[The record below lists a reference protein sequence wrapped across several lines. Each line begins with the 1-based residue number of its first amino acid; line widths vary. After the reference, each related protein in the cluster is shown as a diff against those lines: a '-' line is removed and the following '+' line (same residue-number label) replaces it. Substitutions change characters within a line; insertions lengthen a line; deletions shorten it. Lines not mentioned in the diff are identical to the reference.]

1 MQTLSLIFI
10 ILAVVAVL
18 GVFVAVCYVK
28 APPKDAYIISGLSR
42 QPRILIGKGGFRI
55 PGLERVDKVF
65 LGQTSV
71 DIKTSTPVPT
81 NDFISVMVDAVAK
94 IRVINTPDGIR
105 LAAKNF
111 LNMSERDIA
120 VQIQDSLE
128 GNMREIIGTLDLKSL
143 NIDRDGFSDQIAK
156 KAAPDMEKLGIE
168 VISCNIQNITDNEGL
183 IKNLGA
189 DNTFKI
195 RKEAAITKAQAE
207 RDIAIAES
215 VAAKEANDARV
226 ENETIIAEKNNAL
239 AIKKAN
245 LKVTEDTQKAKAD
258 AAYSIQEQEQ
268 QKTVNEKTVE
278 AEAAKMILSQE
289 RQKEINSK
297 MVEAET
303 EKARRQQE
311 LTAEQVKI
319 QKNKLEAEIQRQADA
334 EKYQKEIAAAAELEQ
349 RKRKAEAEA
358 YEAEQRARAVKA
370 QAEAEQYRM
379 EQEAMG
385 KKKLAD
391 AEAYTI
397 EQKGLAEAAA
407 IEKKGLAEAEA
418 MRKKADAFKEYGD
431 AAKAQMV
438 IEKLPEIAS
447 AVAQPISSIDSLNI
461 YGTSGNVVGE
471 MSANVPVLIKQTM
484 DVVSDTTGVDMSE
497 IMEKTTLEN
506 AIKRTGK
513 KDKQ

>member
-1 MQTLSLIFI
+1 MSLSLIITISVIVVLLVVF
-10 ILAVVAVL
+10 LAVS
-18 GVFVAVCYVK
+18 YVK
-28 APPKDAYIISGLSR
+28 APPKDAYIISGISK
-42 QPRILIGKGGFRI
+42 QPRILIGKGGLRV

-71 DIKTSTPVPT
+71 DIKTSVPVPT

-111 LNMSERDIA
+111 LNMTERDIA
-120 VQIQDSLE
+120 NQVKDSLE

-143 NIDRDGFSDQIAK
+143 NIDRDGFSDQIAT
-156 KAAPDMEKLGIE
+156 KAAKDMAKLGIE

-195 RKEAAITKAQAE
+195 RKEASITKAQAE
-207 RDIAIAES
+207 RDIAIAEAQ
-215 VAAKEANDARV
+215 AAKEANDARV

-239 AIKKAN
+239 AIKIAN

-258 AAYSIQEQEQ
+258 AAYEIQKQEQ
-268 QKTVNEKTVE
+268 QKTINERTVE
-278 AEAAKMILSQE
+278 AEATKQLLTQE
-289 RQKEINSK
+289 RQKQINAAT
-297 MVEAET
+297 VEAQTET
-303 EKARRQQE
+303 ARRQQE

-319 QKNKLEAEIQRQADA
+319 QQNKLEAEIKKQADA
-334 EKYQKEIAAAAELEQ
+334 DKYQKEVDAAAELEQ
-349 RKRKAEAEA
+349 RKRQAEAEA
-358 YEAEQRARAVKA
+358 YEA
-370 QAEAEQYRM
+370 
-379 EQEAMG
+379 
-385 KKKLAD
+385 
-391 AEAYTI
+391 

-418 MRKKADAFKEYGD
+418 MKMKAEAFKEYGD

-438 IEKLPEIAS
+438 IEKLPEIAE
-447 AVAQPISSIDSLNI
+447 AVARPISAIDKVNI
-461 YGTSGNVVGE
+461 YGSDGNGVSQMSGNV
-471 MSANVPVLIKQTM
+471 PVIIKQTM

-506 AIKRTGK
+506 AVKRTAGMK
-513 KDKQ
+513 E